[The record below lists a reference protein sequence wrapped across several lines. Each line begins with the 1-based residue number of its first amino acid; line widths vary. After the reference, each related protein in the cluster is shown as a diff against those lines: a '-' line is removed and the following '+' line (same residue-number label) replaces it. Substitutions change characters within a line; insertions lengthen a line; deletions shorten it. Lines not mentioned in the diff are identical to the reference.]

1 MKRIIALL
9 LSALMLCS
17 LGACTAHQDG
27 QTAKQAKDYSQVYA
41 AIKKQYDNA
50 NATLRKDGVFYAA
63 DADSTADAAVKE
75 ESSDYSGTNVQ
86 VEGVDEGDIVKTD
99 GEYIYALSSGDIV
112 IYRADGENSR
122 KIGSISAPG
131 ENQWVSEMYICD
143 KVLVLVK
150 NKCGNIFIC
159 EDRATADTEA
169 ETDKT
174 LAEFYD
180 VSDPSAPVLKGTVG
194 QDGWLLA
201 SRLYDGKLYLISDHT
216 VWNEPDEDDPQT
228 YVPSFYKNGKSSLAD
243 CDCIS
248 IAPEMCGTSYAVAAC
263 YDVKS
268 GEQLAQRAILG
279 AGTQLYMNESSLYLA
294 SGRSED
300 TCSNERKEDMYTVKD
315 HTVEQ
320 FTDITRINAS
330 DLTVAATGTVKG
342 LLESQFSMDEYEGN
356 LRLVTTREPDRYT
369 VYTDEKRGFE
379 NWEWPEDGEKS
390 SNGLY
395 ILDGNLKQLAA
406 VEGLAE
412 DERVYSVRFDGDFVY
427 FCTFRQVDPL
437 FAVNVSDP
445 KNPMILSELKL
456 SGFSEYLHPW
466 SDTRL
471 FGLGNEADENSGA
484 AEGLKLVMFDIS
496 DKANVTAKHTLNL
509 GGDSYSEA
517 LYNHKA
523 ILISPEKNLIAFGT
537 DNKYLVFS
545 YSDEGGFKQ
554 QASIDL
560 GEDWCSSRGLYI
572 GDCAYIVSDLGM
584 KVLSM
589 QSFETICTAEL

>member
-1 MKRIIALL
+1 MKRIIALI
-9 LSALMLCS
+9 LSVVMLCS
-17 LGACTAHQDG
+17 LAACTARQDG
-27 QTAKQAKDYSQVYA
+27 QTAKSIKDYSQVYA
-41 AIKKQYDNA
+41 AIKKQYDDSG
-50 NATLRKDGVFYAA
+50 LRSAA
-63 DADSTADAAVKE
+63 LYTSGADSAADAAVNE
-75 ESSDYSGTNVQ
+75 ESSEYSGTNVQ

-112 IYRADGENSR
+112 IYKADGENSR
-122 KIGSISAPG
+122 KIGSIAASG
-131 ENQWVSEMYICD
+131 ENRWVSEMYICNN
-143 KVLVLVK
+143 VLVLVK
-150 NKCGNIFIC
+150 NEGGYFIC
-159 EDRATADTEA
+159 GDSVPYGTAA
-169 ETDKT
+169 ETEKT
-174 LAEFYD
+174 IAEFYD
-180 VSDPSAPVLKGTVG
+180 VSDPSAPVLRDTVG
-194 QDGWLLA
+194 QDGWLLT
-201 SRLYDGKLYLISDHT
+201 SRLYDGKLYLISTYT

-228 YVPSFYKNGKSSLAD
+228 YVPSYYRNGESSLAE

-248 IAPEMCGTSYAVAAC
+248 IATGMSGASYVVAAC

-268 GEQLAQRAILG
+268 GEQTAQRAVLG

-294 SGRSED
+294 SSRYEE
-300 TCSNERKEDMYTVKD
+300 TYSNERKEDVYTVKD
-315 HTVEQ
+315 YAGEQ
-320 FTDITRINAS
+320 FTDITRINAA

-342 LLESQFSMDEYEGN
+342 FLESQFSMDEYEGK
-356 LRLVTTREPDRYT
+356 LRLVTTQEPEHYT
-369 VYTDEKRGFE
+369 VYTDEKHGFE
-379 NWEWPEDGEKS
+379 NWEWPEEEEAS

-412 DERVYSVRFDGDFVY
+412 GERVYSVRFDGDFVY

-445 KNPMILSELKL
+445 KNPKILSELKI

-471 FGLGNEADENSGA
+471 FGLGNEADEDSGA
-484 AEGLKLVMFDIS
+484 TEGIKLVMFDIS
-496 DKANVTAKHTLNL
+496 DKENVTAKHTFNL

-523 ILISPEKNLIAFGT
+523 ILVSPEKALIAFGAE
-537 DNKYLVFS
+537 NKYLVFS

-560 GEDWCSSRGLYI
+560 GEYWGSSRGLYI

-589 QSFETICTAEL
+589 QSFETVCTVET

>member
-1 MKRIIALL
+1 MKRIIALI
-9 LSALMLCS
+9 LSVVMLCS
-17 LGACTAHQDG
+17 LAACTARQDG
-27 QTAKQAKDYSQVYA
+27 QTAKSIKDYSQVYA
-41 AIKKQYDNA
+41 AIKKQYDDSG
-50 NATLRKDGVFYAA
+50 LRSAA
-63 DADSTADAAVKE
+63 LYTSGADSAADAAVKE
-75 ESSDYSGTNVQ
+75 ESSEYSGTNVQ

-112 IYRADGENSR
+112 IYKADGENSR
-122 KIGSISAPG
+122 KIGSIAASG
-131 ENQWVSEMYICD
+131 ENRWVSEMYICNN
-143 KVLVLVK
+143 VLVLVK
-150 NKCGNIFIC
+150 NEGGYFIC
-159 EDRATADTEA
+159 GDSVPDGTAA
-169 ETDKT
+169 ETEKT
-174 LAEFYD
+174 IAELYD

-194 QDGWLLA
+194 QDGWLLT
-201 SRLYDGKLYLISDHT
+201 SRLYDGKLYLISTYT

-228 YVPSFYKNGKSSLAD
+228 YVPSYYRNGKSGLAE

-248 IAPEMCGTSYAVAAC
+248 IAPGMSGASYVVAAC

-268 GEQLAQRAILG
+268 GEQTAQRAVLG

-294 SGRSED
+294 SSRYEE
-300 TCSNERKEDMYTVKD
+300 TYSNERKEDVYTVKD
-315 HTVEQ
+315 YAGEQ
-320 FTDITRINAS
+320 FTDITRINAA

-342 LLESQFSMDEYEGN
+342 LLESQFSMDEYEGK
-356 LRLVTTREPDRYT
+356 LRLVTTQEPEHYT
-369 VYTDEKRGFE
+369 VYTDEKHGFE
-379 NWEWPEDGEKS
+379 NWEWPEEEEAS

-412 DERVYSVRFDGDFVY
+412 GERVYSVRFDGDFVY

-445 KNPMILSELKL
+445 KNPKILSELKI

-471 FGLGNEADENSGA
+471 FGLGNEADEDSGA
-484 AEGLKLVMFDIS
+484 TEGIKLVMFDIS
-496 DKANVTAKHTLNL
+496 DKENVTAKHTFNL

-523 ILISPEKNLIAFGT
+523 ILVSPEKALIAFGAE
-537 DNKYLVFS
+537 NKYLVFS

-560 GEDWCSSRGLYI
+560 GEYWGSSRGLYI

-589 QSFETICTAEL
+589 QSFETVCTVET

>member
-1 MKRIIALL
+1 MKKIIAFI
-9 LSALMLCS
+9 LSIVLLCS
-17 LGACTAHQDG
+17 LAACTARQDG
-27 QTAKQAKDYSQVYA
+27 QTAKNIKGYSQVYA

-50 NATLRKDGVFYAA
+50 NATLRNDGVFYAA

-75 ESSDYSGTNVQ
+75 ESSEYSGTNVQ

-112 IYRADGENSR
+112 IYKADGENSR
-122 KIGSISAPG
+122 KIGSIAASG
-131 ENQWVSEMYICD
+131 ENRWVSEMYICNN
-143 KVLVLVK
+143 VLVLVK
-150 NKCGNIFIC
+150 NEGGYFIC
-159 EDRATADTEA
+159 EDSVPYGTAA
-169 ETDKT
+169 ETEKT
-174 LAEFYD
+174 IAEFYD
-180 VSDPSAPVLKGTVG
+180 VSDPSAPVLRDTVG
-194 QDGWLLA
+194 QDGWLLT
-201 SRLYDGKLYLISDHT
+201 SRLYDGKLYLISTYT

-228 YVPSFYKNGKSSLAD
+228 YVPSYYRNGKSSLAE

-248 IAPEMCGTSYAVAAC
+248 IAPGMNGASYVVAAC

-268 GEQLAQRAILG
+268 GEQTAQRSVLG

-294 SGRSED
+294 SSRYEE

-315 HTVEQ
+315 HAVEQ

-356 LRLVTTREPDRYT
+356 LRLVTTREPERYT

-412 DERVYSVRFDGDFVY
+412 GERVYSVRFDGDFVY

-445 KNPMILSELKL
+445 KNPKILSELKI

-471 FGLGNEADENSGA
+471 FGLGNEADEKSGSI
-484 AEGLKLVMFDIS
+484 EGLKLVMFDIS